1 MFLSE
6 NEEIQQ
12 RIKLSLFA
20 ANVIDNDRWIFS
32 NSHDNQIAFSTFI
45 NKIIENFY
53 METNAN
59 FETAFINFKES
70 YHDAIQNI
78 SHDLKQTDQIVK
90 ELFKKNINTINDIF
104 QKYQQEKVSEEKL
117 KFRLNKKVKSII
129 KDIKFPIFFK
139 NPYIQLDCKN
149 FIQNLLEEYCRLP
162 LFKREE
168 IFFKTTI
175 EGINDNI
182 HLTNILDI
190 ESNSIFF
197 NVLPLQIKTD
207 NFHNFNYLI
216 GMSKQKN
223 EADERYKIASFRI
236 SRITNLQKNKIFTDY
251 YKEKLAER
259 ANELINKKDLNT
271 PEFITGDV
279 KSIKI
284 SFTPEG
290 KNKYR
295 TQLYRRPIYIDV
307 KNDIYSFNCT
317 EHQAFVYFSKFGKDA
332 VILEPANLREQMR
345 GFYKKSLQS
354 YE

>member
-78 SHDLKQTDQIVK
+78 SHDLKQTDKIIK

-129 KDIKFPIFFK
+129 KDIK
-139 NPYIQLDCKN
+139 
-149 FIQNLLEEYCRLP
+149 
-162 LFKREE
+162 
-168 IFFKTTI
+168 
-175 EGINDNI
+175 
-182 HLTNILDI
+182 
-190 ESNSIFF
+190 
-197 NVLPLQIKTD
+197 
-207 NFHNFNYLI
+207 
-216 GMSKQKN
+216 
-223 EADERYKIASFRI
+223 
-236 SRITNLQKNKIFTDY
+236 
-251 YKEKLAER
+251 
-259 ANELINKKDLNT
+259 
-271 PEFITGDV
+271 
-279 KSIKI
+279 
-284 SFTPEG
+284 
-290 KNKYR
+290 
-295 TQLYRRPIYIDV
+295 
-307 KNDIYSFNCT
+307 
-317 EHQAFVYFSKFGKDA
+317 
-332 VILEPANLREQMR
+332 
-345 GFYKKSLQS
+345 
-354 YE
+354 